1 MKKYKVMYREQGQ
14 MGWDKRKT
22 MTIKAESPMSID
34 ALKDMFNYY
43 ASQPSQYRYT
53 LLGIYEL
60 VYEP

>member
-34 ALKDMFNYY
+34 AIKDTFNHY
-43 ASQPSQYRYT
+43 ASQPSLYKYT
-53 LLGIYEL
+53 LLSIYEL